1 MQTEQVLRTV
11 IDTMIDGVILIDH
24 GGIIQLYNQACQK
37 LFGYTPEEVL
47 GQNVKMLM
55 PTPYREEHDGYVRNY
70 RETGVKRIIGI
81 GREVLGRRK
90 DGSEFPFELAVAEA
104 TLDDRPLYIGVIH
117 DITERRRAEEMREQL
132 RQSQKM
138 EAIGQLTGGI
148 AHDFNNLLA
157 VVMGNLELLDM
168 RVSDDFS
175 RRLIDQA
182 LHSTTRGAELTQR
195 LLAFGRQQNLRAK
208 RLNANELI
216 LSISSVLRHTLGDPV
231 SVRTSLAPGL
241 PEVEV
246 DPGQLENAL
255 INLALNARDAMPNG
269 GSLTIRTNYLRPSDE
284 MAHSSEH
291 GYVVISVTDTG
302 SGMSEEVRAR
312 VFEPFFTTK
321 EIGKGSGLGLSMVHG
336 FITQS
341 GGHVHVDSVPGRGTE
356 VSLHLPALASLASSA
371 PSENDPGGPTI
382 LLVDDNA
389 DLRSTVSL
397 LLESM
402 GYRVRAVGSGA
413 AALDI
418 LQSDT
423 DVALMITD
431 VMMPGMTGL
440 ELGERALRLLPTLP
454 LVFISGTADADI
466 LRSSSF
472 RDRCTLL
479 AKPIRKQALGE
490 LLTKLLRRS

>member
-1 MQTEQVLRTV
+1 MLFVMQTEQVLRTV

-24 GGIIQLYNQACQK
+24 GGIIQLYNPACQR
-37 LFGYTPEEVL
+37 LFGYAPEEVL
-47 GQNVKMLM
+47 GRNVKMLM
-55 PTPYREEHDGYVRNY
+55 PAPYRDEHDGYVRNY
-70 RETGVKRIIGI
+70 RETGVRRIIGI

-104 TLDDRPLYIGVIH
+104 TLEERPIYIGVIH

-182 LHSTTRGAELTQR
+182 LHSTARGAELTQR

-208 RLNANELI
+208 RMDANALI
-216 LSISSVLRHTLGDPV
+216 LNVSNVLRHTLGDQV
-231 SVRTSLAPGL
+231 AVRTSLAPGL

-255 INLALNARDAMPNG
+255 INLALNARDAMPSG
-269 GSLTIRTNYLRPSDE
+269 GTLTIRTNYLRPSDE
-284 MAHSSEH
+284 AAHSSEQ
-291 GYVVISVTDTG
+291 GFVVISVIDTG

-312 VFEPFFTTK
+312 VFEPFYTTK

-341 GGHVHVDSVPGRGTE
+341 GGHVRIDSMPGRGTE
-356 VSLHLPALASLASSA
+356 IMLHLPALVVTATSS
-371 PSENDPGGPTI
+371 SESEPEGPTI

-389 DLRSTVSL
+389 DLRATVGL
-397 LLESM
+397 LLESL

-423 DVALMITD
+423 SIALMITD
-431 VMMPGMTGL
+431 VMMPGMTGM
-440 ELGERALRLLPTLP
+440 ELGERALRLLPSLP

-466 LRSSSF
+466 LRSTSF
-472 RDRCTLL
+472 ATAAPCWPSRS
-479 AKPIRKQALGE
+479 AS
-490 LLTKLLRRS
+490 RRWANCWPGC